1 MLTIWIGALLIVAGV
16 VLMAVQ
22 TIRRGRLSDAR
33 PPEPGA
39 RVRSLEP
46 TGPGRRISLKEMV
59 PGLALAAL
67 GAILMVATPFF

>member
-1 MLTIWIGALLIVAGV
+1 MLLIWIGALLIVAGV
-16 VLMAVQ
+16 VVMAVE

-46 TGPGRRISLKEMV
+46 TGRGRRISFKQMA
-59 PGLALAAL
+59 PGLALVAVGAVVLLAA
-67 GAILMVATPFF
+67 PFM